1 MLTDLR
7 DRFKVHLRDAVPGF
21 REVKEHPGRLE
32 DQEIKAQISGL
43 TPSCRVGLWGRVP
56 IEHMP
61 DGQVLIRPGFAVA
74 IIVKSTDLVRS
85 HDEAMGLAVE
95 TINALAGFIPG
106 EANEARSWDPLT
118 GVGLIENLSLD
129 ISSND
134 MLDRE
139 GIALW
144 GVLCAV
150 PIRMGVSLAT
160 VEAEQT
166 VDLTFPEGFDIEELQ
181 P

>member
-7 DRFKVHLRDAVPGF
+7 DRFKIHLRDAVPGF

-32 DQEIKAQISGL
+32 DQEIKDQISGL

-56 IEHMP
+56 IEYMP
-61 DGQVLIRPGFAVA
+61 DGQVVIHPRFAVA
-74 IIVKSTDLVRS
+74 IITKSTDLVRS
-85 HDEAMGLAVE
+85 HDEAMALTIE
-95 TINALAGFIPG
+95 TVKALAAFIPG

-129 ISSND
+129 ISAND
-134 MLDRE
+134 MLDKA
-139 GIALW
+139 GIATW
-144 GVLCAV
+144 AVLCAV
-150 PIRMGVSLAT
+150 PIRMGVSLAR

-166 VDLTFPEGFDIEELQ
+166 VDLTFPDGIDIAEMQ